1 MVYIYVYFPIIL
13 YDKPKMFYSIGVADL
28 AIHTELVSERINPRS
43 PQNALL
49 ERGEEFKYN

>member
-28 AIHTELVSERINPRS
+28 AIHTELVSERTNFRS
-43 PQNALL
+43 PQNALF